1 MRWRLVAIACVAIL
15 SSLAAAVVVVPFAL
29 RALVRGLDLTLNGSV
44 WFAASVGTGMD
55 AWTITATVGRAV
67 GSALLTQQALAAG
80 GGLVLLAALAL
91 YGLQRLLGFE
101 EESSK

>member
-1 MRWRLVAIACVAIL
+1 MRWRLVAVACVAIL
-15 SSLAAAVVVVPFAL
+15 SSLAAAVVIVPLAF

-55 AWTITATVGRAV
+55 AWTITATLGRAV
-67 GSALLTQQALAAG
+67 GSALLTQQALGLG
-80 GGLVLLAALAL
+80 GALVLLAALAL

>member
-1 MRWRLVAIACVAIL
+1 MRWRLVAVACVAIL
-15 SSLAAAVVVVPFAL
+15 SSLAAAVVIVPLAF

-55 AWTITATVGRAV
+55 AWTITATLGRAV
-67 GSALLTQQALAAG
+67 GSALLTQQALAMG
-80 GGLVLLAALAL
+80 GALVVLAALAL